1 MYDAW
6 LAAPL
11 SLSPSRAAQ
20 VADLRPPRSR
30 TRQQR
35 AVDVYTPLD
44 PAQVLV
50 SMLLPIGDT
59 LLATPAVTVLRK
71 RFPWAKITVLAS
83 RSNAGILRDNPNVD
97 HLILTDDPAD
107 GAESKVLRLAR
118 GLSELRQTKYDLVIN
133 LSPVGGLVLMMAGV
147 YQKPLTVEKPV
158 LWWLIGGHSDRYR
171 ARHAVDH
178 YLQAVAPVLE
188 LPLTEE
194 ERQPRIYVTAK
205 DRASARRVL
214 RERGLSPAH
223 LLVTMHVGGD
233 GFNGR
238 KRWAPK
244 RFAEVAT
251 RLIERFDAHVLLVG
265 GPADVPMCEEV
276 AALVGHNVTLLAGAT
291 TLKETAALIE
301 LSAVFIGNDS
311 CPLHMA
317 AAVGTPAVGIFGPS
331 NAEQFRPIGK
341 RGYRQRIVRSELPCS
356 PCFHFI
362 GNDAPWVPNTCY
374 SFACLKS
381 ISAEQ
386 VLDAATELL
395 RDTRGPG
402 PNGA

>member
-1 MYDAW
+1 MFDAG
-6 LAAPL
+6 LTTPMRLRYAAAAQ
-11 SLSPSRAAQ
+11 AAQ
-20 VADLRPPRSR
+20 VEPFGPAVRR
-30 TRQQR
+30 QR

-44 PAQVLV
+44 PARVLV

-83 RSNAGILRDNPNVD
+83 RGNAGILRDNPNVD
-97 HLILTDDPAD
+97 HLILTDDPTD
-107 GAESKVLRLAR
+107 GAENKVLRLAR

-147 YQKPLTVEKPV
+147 YQKSLTVEKPA

-188 LPLTEE
+188 RPLTEE
-194 ERQPRIYVTAK
+194 ERQPRLYVTAK
-205 DRASARRVL
+205 DRAAARRVL

-244 RFAEVAT
+244 RFAEVAK
-251 RLIERFDAHVLLVG
+251 RLIERFDAHVLLIG

-276 AALVGHNVTLLAGAT
+276 AALVGRNVTLLAGAT

-301 LSAVFIGNDS
+301 LSAVFVGNDS

-374 SFACLKS
+374 SFACLKA
-381 ISAEQ
+381 ISADQ
-386 VLDAATELL
+386 VLDAAAELL
-395 RDTRGPG
+395 GDTRGSDP
-402 PNGA
+402 ALA

>member
-11 SLSPSRAAQ
+11 SLSPVTAAQ

-83 RSNAGILRDNPNVD
+83 RGNAGILRDNPNID
-97 HLILTDDPAD
+97 HLILTDDPTD

-158 LWWLIGGHSDRYR
+158 LWWLIGGHSDHYR

-188 LPLTEE
+188 RPLTEE
-194 ERQPRIYVTAK
+194 ERQPRLDVTAK
-205 DRASARRVL
+205 DRAAARRLL

-244 RFAEVAT
+244 RFAEVAA
-251 RLIERFDAHVLLVG
+251 RLIERFD
-265 GPADVPMCEEV
+265 
-276 AALVGHNVTLLAGAT
+276 
-291 TLKETAALIE
+291 ETARRLRGRGLALE
-301 LSAVFIGNDS
+301 RRERA
-311 CPLHMA
+311 
-317 AAVGTPAVGIFGPS
+317 
-331 NAEQFRPIGK
+331 R
-341 RGYRQRIVRSELPCS
+341 
-356 PCFHFI
+356 
-362 GNDAPWVPNTCY
+362 
-374 SFACLKS
+374 
-381 ISAEQ
+381 
-386 VLDAATELL
+386 LL
-395 RDTRGPG
+395 RRCDGAPLIVADACEHIAHAAGPLVMATSFSRTRRALPSSI
-402 PNGA
+402 ASAA

>member
-1 MYDAW
+1 
-6 LAAPL
+6 
-11 SLSPSRAAQ
+11 
-20 VADLRPPRSR
+20 
-30 TRQQR
+30 
-35 AVDVYTPLD
+35 
-44 PAQVLV
+44 
-50 SMLLPIGDT
+50 
-59 LLATPAVTVLRK
+59 
-71 RFPWAKITVLAS
+71 
-83 RSNAGILRDNPNVD
+83 
-97 HLILTDDPAD
+97 
-107 GAESKVLRLAR
+107 
-118 GLSELRQTKYDLVIN
+118 
-133 LSPVGGLVLMMAGV
+133 
-147 YQKPLTVEKPV
+147 VEKPA

-188 LPLTEE
+188 RPLTEE
-194 ERQPRIYVTAK
+194 ERQPRLYVTAK
-205 DRASARRVL
+205 DRAAARRVL

-251 RLIERFDAHVLLVG
+251 RLIERFDAHVLLIG

-276 AALVGHNVTLLAGAT
+276 AALVGRNVTLLAGAT

-301 LSAVFIGNDS
+301 LSAVFVGNDS

-374 SFACLKS
+374 SFACLKA
-381 ISAEQ
+381 ISADQ
-386 VLDAATELL
+386 VLDAAAELL
-395 RDTRGPG
+395 GDTRGSDP
-402 PNGA
+402 ALA

>member
-1 MYDAW
+1 MFDAG
-6 LAAPL
+6 LTTPMRLRYTAAAQ
-11 SLSPSRAAQ
+11 AAQ
-20 VADLRPPRSR
+20 VESFGPATVRR
-30 TRQQR
+30 QR
-35 AVDVYTPLD
+35 AMDVYTPLD

-71 RFPWAKITVLAS
+71 RFPLAKITVLAS
-83 RSNAGILRDNPNVD
+83 RSNAGILRDNPNID
-97 HLILTDDPAD
+97 QLILTDDPAEATD
-107 GAESKVLRLAR
+107 SKMLRLAR

-158 LWWLIGGHSDRYR
+158 LWW
-171 ARHAVDH
+171 
-178 YLQAVAPVLE
+178 
-188 LPLTEE
+188 PLSEE
-194 ERQPRIYVTAK
+194 ERQPRLYATAK

-244 RFAEVAT
+244 RFAEVAA

-276 AALVGHNVTLLAGAT
+276 AALVGRGVTILAGAT

-301 LSAVFIGNDS
+301 LSAVFVGNDS
-311 CPLHMA
+311 CPLHIA
-317 AAVGTPAVGIFGPS
+317 AAVGTPAVGVFGPS

-386 VLDAATELL
+386 VLDAAVELL
-395 RDTRGPG
+395 RDTRDPGPG
-402 PNGA
+402 VA